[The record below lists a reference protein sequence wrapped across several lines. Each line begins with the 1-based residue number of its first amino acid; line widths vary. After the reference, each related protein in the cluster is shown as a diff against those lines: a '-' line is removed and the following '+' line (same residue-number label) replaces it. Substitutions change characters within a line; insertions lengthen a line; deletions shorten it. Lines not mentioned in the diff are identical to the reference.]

1 MLRKFVW
8 SVMVLAVLGLLSTG
22 CAKKRIDSSGAGSGS
37 AQTTEQDDSLG
48 LGPNKTLEGES
59 QSQEQRDM
67 ESRDLEEAK
76 DVDEWEAKQAAEEEE
91 EQLALDEL
99 RQQIYFDFDSF
110 ELKSEPRELLQEKA
124 AVLEDNPRLKVI
136 IEGHCDERGTQ
147 EYNLALGE
155 RRARAVYEFLIL
167 LGIDAQRLQIVSYG
181 EERPAVEGHNE
192 AAWAKNRRC
201 EFKIYE

>member
-8 SVMVLAVLGLLSTG
+8 SFMVLVVLGLLSTG
-22 CAKKRIDSSGAGSGS
+22 CAKKRIDSSSAGSDAS
-37 AQTTEQDDSLG
+37 QTTVQESQD
-48 LGPNKTLEGES
+48 LGPNGTLEDES

-67 ESRDLEEAK
+67 ESQDLEEAK
-76 DVDEWEAKQAAEEEE
+76 DVDEWEAKEAAEEEE
-91 EQLALDEL
+91 EELALEDL
-99 RQQIYFDFDSF
+99 REQVYFDFDSS
-110 ELKSEPRELLQEKA
+110 ELKSDARELLQEKA
-124 AVLEDNPRLKVI
+124 AILEDNPALKVI

-155 RRARAVYEFLIL
+155 RRARAAYEFLIL

-181 EERPAVEGHNE
+181 EERPAAEGDNE